1 MLWDG
6 LDSFCS
12 CLRSMQLN
20 LPLSQ
25 QINDTAENFVIGVF
39 CVCVSLVC
47 YQFRSSRHIFLTS
60 DALCRFLIIHCDV
73 RQVRRSDR
81 AA

>member
-1 MLWDG
+1 MNEIRNPASDIGVIETDNVLWDG

-25 QINDTAENFVIGVF
+25 QMNDTAENVVIGVF
-39 CVCVSLVC
+39 CVCVCLSLWV
-47 YQFRSSRHIFLTS
+47 FTSSDPVTPS
-60 DALCRFLIIHCDV
+60 
-73 RQVRRSDR
+73 S
-81 AA
+81 